1 MLNLYS
7 IVNFAFQ
14 YSVQPDREVG
24 FGQIVGVHM
33 NIPQLGNPEAD
44 DKVMTLRKD
53 FERC

>member
-33 NIPQLGNPEAD
+33 NIAQPGNPEAD
-44 DKVMTLRKD
+44 DKVTTLQKD
-53 FERC
+53 FGKC